1 MGAIQTSIQIHD
13 GMTLALR
20 NMTTALNICLSSF
33 EAVQEASSNVID
45 TASIDAA
52 REALNETEL
61 TIRNIEEDIERTT
74 KQQEKLNDSFRVG
87 QQAAEGLVGKIGGMV
102 AAYAT
107 IQTVEAVIDT
117 SDSMVQTMAR
127 LELMND
133 GQQTTQDLFD
143 MIYVSAQN
151 THAPLMATADAIAS
165 MGNNAGA
172 AFDSNA
178 ELVAFMEQV
187 NMQFA
192 IGNASAQQQ
201 SNALLQ
207 LSQAMAAGALRGDE
221 LNSILEAAPGIART
235 IETAMGWAE
244 GSIKSYAEEGQVTA
258 QVVKMSLLAMSD
270 ETEQAFN
277 GMDMTFAQ
285 TMTDLQNYAMRAFQP
300 VLLRIND
307 IVKSEKFTD
316 FAEETMQAIATL
328 ANVALDAFNAMAVAG
343 GFIIDNWSIIEP
355 IVLGIVAALT
365 AYAAVAT
372 VVAVVNGAMAA
383 SKAFYGA
390 ATMLATGSTLSETA
404 AQHGL
409 NAALAACPITWII
422 VGIIALIAVI
432 FAVCN
437 AIAKMTGIAN
447 SGFGVMTGAVLTA
460 GAFIANV
467 VIGVINGLIQHMWT
481 MFVEPFMGIIEWVLN
496 AANGGFD
503 SFGGAVANLIGNIIS
518 WFLSLGKVAT
528 TIIDA
533 IFGTDWTSGLS
544 DLQNEVLSWGK
555 TEDAITI
562 NRDAPE
568 LFQRFEYDDAFA
580 AGAAWGD
587 NIAEK
592 IAGFDLADIFG
603 TTEMPGEDDYNSDT
617 DREKIMEQLA
627 NIADGTKDISDSL
640 DITEEDLKYLMELG
654 EREAINRFTTAE
666 IKVDLGGVVNQVSSN
681 TDLDGMIDYLAGSL
695 EEQMAVMAD
704 GVH

>member
-1 MGAIQTSIQIHD
+1 MGAIQTSIQVHD

-33 EAVQEASSNVID
+33 EAVQDASSNVID

-355 IVLGIVAALT
+355 ILLGVVAAVLV
-365 AYAAVAT
+365 YE
-372 VVAVVNGAMAA
+372 
-383 SKAFYGA
+383 A
-390 ATMLATGSTLSETA
+390 ATKGAKIASAAWTA
-404 AQHGL
+404 IQGAFNTVMGL
-409 NAALAACPITWII
+409 NPVFLI
-422 VGIIALIAVI
+422 VMGIIILIAVI

-447 SGFGVMTGAVLTA
+447 SGFGVMTGGV
-460 GAFIANV
+460 NV
-467 VIGVINGLIQHMWT
+467 VIQFFKNLGLSI
-481 MFVEPFMGIIEWVLN
+481 
-496 AANGGFD
+496 ANIALG
-503 SFGGAVANLIGNIIS
+503 IGNAMGALGNNITTAFHNAICAVQAWWYDLLSTVLEVVAGICEELNKIPFIEFDYSGITSAADEYAAKATAASENKWEYESIS
-518 WFLSLGKVAT
+518 
-528 TIIDA
+528 DA
-533 IFGTDWTSGLS
+533 FDKGYNTF
-544 DLQNEVLSWGK
+544 
-555 TEDAITI
+555 DA
-562 NRDAPE
+562 
-568 LFQRFEYDDAFA
+568 FEAGWVDDAFA

-587 NIAEK
+587 SIAEK